1 MEVTEREAYLWS
13 ELGSHPNICRFIDA
27 KIGPK
32 GMQLPNGLMT
42 GKSHDEFSYILCEYC
57 NGGSLVN
64 YLMKHSC
71 RLSEQEIVECMIQ
84 ICSGLEHLH
93 ALGMAHRDIKVENI
107 LVSYSVR
114 GSQKIK
120 GDPVFKLGD
129 FGSTTKDHSINFD
142 KCDKKEIGIF
152 MEKIE
157 EQCTRMYRAPEM
169 IDRWQGYNVHGVATD
184 MWMLGCVLYVL
195 CTGNKHPF

>member
-1 MEVTEREAYLWS
+1 MKILIFLVESYKSEVLIKQSLGRGMRKMEGKEKV
-13 ELGSHPNICRFIDA
+13 NIIDFV
-27 KIGPK
+27 
-32 GMQLPNGLMT
+32 
-42 GKSHDEFSYILCEYC
+42 DDFSSSKY
-57 NGGSLVN
+57 VN

-142 KCDKKEIGIF
+142 KCDKKEIGMF